1 MAGASGRRDRDREGA
16 VKPAPFDY
24 AAAASIPDAL
34 ALLSRDDARPLAGGQ
49 SLVPMMN
56 FRFARPAL
64 LVDINPIA
72 ELAHLA
78 VDRAGGLRIGAL
90 ARQSALE
97 RSPLVAEG
105 WPLLRE
111 AVGHVAHPA
120 IRNRGTVGGSA
131 AHADPHAEL
140 PVALAALGARFHVR
154 SVHGKRVLSADD
166 LFVGPFMTALEE
178 GELLTEI
185 EVPAPPPGTRMAFV
199 EHARTHGDFALAG
212 AAVVL
217 APGFQASVWMLGA
230 GSGPVRAPAG
240 AEAALREGASA
251 AQVGRLAASEVAEA
265 HRRALVAAMVQ
276 RAVDGARA

>member
-1 MAGASGRRDRDREGA
+1 

-24 AAAASIPDAL
+24 AVATSVPDAL
-34 ALLSRDDARPLAGGQ
+34 ALLSRDDARALAGGQ
-49 SLVPMMN
+49 SLVPLMN

-64 LVDINPIA
+64 LVDINPVG
-72 ELAHLA
+72 ELAHLG
-78 VDRAGGLRIGAL
+78 VDGAGALRIGAL

-97 RSPLVAEG
+97 RSPLVAG
-105 WPLLRE
+105 RWPLLRE

-120 IRNRGTVGGSA
+120 IRNRGTVGGSV

-140 PVALAALGARFHVR
+140 PVALAALAARFHVR
-154 SVHGKRVLSADD
+154 SAHGERVLSAEE
-166 LFVGPFMTALEE
+166 LFIGPFMTALEE

-185 EVPAPPPGTRMAFV
+185 EVPAPAPGSRMAFV

-217 APGFQASVWMLGA
+217 TPGVQASVWMLGA

-240 AEAALREGASA
+240 AETALCDGASA
-251 AQVGRLAASEVAEA
+251 AQVGGLAASEVGED
-265 HRRALVAAMVQ
+265 HRRALVAAMVR